1 MQLAP
6 IGLLV
11 SQCETLT
18 RQLEDLD
25 AKHPRPTAAQPL
37 FGISGLQTDLQR
49 VYAIDQILIR
59 LEAMTASVQ
68 AEVADSIWDLMET
81 IALTYHPRPR
91 ISLAGSPWCAEAP
104 KLRERSRRSKQVRS

>member
-1 MQLAP
+1 MQLTP

-18 RQLEDLD
+18 RQLEDID
-25 AKHPRPTAAQPL
+25 AKCPRPTAAQPL

-59 LEAMTASVQ
+59 LEMMTAGVQ
-68 AEVADSIWDLMET
+68 AEVAGAIWDLLET
-81 IALTYHPRPR
+81 IAMMYPSRPA
-91 ISLAGSPWCAEAP
+91 ISLAGSPWCPAAP
-104 KLRERSRRSKQVRS
+104 KLRNQSRRSKRQS